1 MTSNLVNT
9 FVKPME
15 QLVGSKL
22 TSDLIENPEMVKA
35 IQQQGQNALDTL
47 AGLKMYL

>member
-15 QLVGSKL
+15 QIIGSRL
-22 TSDLIENPEMVKA
+22 TSSLLEDPKMVKQ
-35 IQQQGQNALDTL
+35 IKQKV
-47 AGLKMYL
+47 KML